1 MANLNFGVRFRA
13 YTQQFVQK
21 VKGTRDSVR
30 DAYQDMREQ
39 ARIAREQMGGDFEN
53 TSRAGDG
60 LANAIKSIRNQLVG
74 MAAAAVGIY
83 SVQRGLTAIVSTGA
97 QFETLRTQLNSV
109 MGSIEAGEQA
119 TAWVKDF
126 TKTTPFDLAQVTEG
140 FIKLKAFGLD
150 PMDGTYQAIVD
161 QASKLGGSQETLTGI
176 TLALGQAW
184 AKQKLQGEEIL
195 QLVERGVPVWELL
208 EKATGKNT
216 QQLQALSE
224 AGKLGRKEIKALI
237 EEIGRSADGAAADQM
252 KTWNGMMSNLKDQ
265 WADFLNT
272 IAEAGVL
279 DYLKEQIT
287 ALNQA
292 VADLGEDG
300 LREYAKNIADA
311 IIGTAEALKT
321 GAQAIWDYR
330 YALGALVGAI
340 AAVKLAR
347 LVKEIN
353 DYSTVVIDAA
363 KETRAWAAAQAALS
377 GSNLVANIKA
387 AATILATRF
396 NIAVAVAAWGT
407 KQLADAWRE
416 SEMAAARETIA
427 LSEKAG
433 QYAKIAAEQAK
444 YAGTYIKT
452 AEELERA
459 DQAGLDAYEAR
470 LSGAQ
475 KYYQALLDEAK
486 AAAEYG
492 QDSDEQLRYATENL
506 AAIEAAMVSLKAAQD
521 AVTNNA
527 PALTEAAQEIINQFD
542 LMRSKGD
549 SVKEALDKAFAGV
562 NFETVADVQAV
573 GDAIQSLQQYAKAT
587 GDQIDTS
594 LSARLQKLSMTEL
607 EQFRMSAQRAFTAT
621 GEQGALLGRMM
632 DATAGAAIAK
642 LGLDITQLKTGM
654 TSVGQEAIQAFTIAA
669 QSGTLSATQIE
680 TAFAAALGKIKTQ
693 TGIETL
699 TTAITNLGEQGQL
712 SAEQIQYYLELAG
725 DAATRLGDDFS
736 VTEQR
741 LADGLGRLGLSMDYL
756 RTGMTTAGADA
767 VKSFGLVQ
775 DELKRTGVTG
785 KEAAEI
791 TGAAF
796 DKTLARISTARGLD
810 ELKTKLKKAA
820 QDGTISWEEYRKK
833 LKEIERKYGDLAKAS
848 VSSAAVQEKS
858 LQRVANQASKTA
870 KSFKDKASFTD
881 KDTEANKENTEAND
895 KNAESTDKKSKSL
908 GSYTHALFMAGKS
921 QKEFAEMGSQMAAEF
936 ENIWQ
941 RVEDAYKGKRITST
955 MQYLREMKKAEDA
968 MNKMAREAIA
978 SWNQQ
983 EQAIRRVEAALKSGQ
998 RMSESVLDGL
1008 DLIDSQRLEGVRNAI
1023 QRMNQEAK
1031 SVRDTLTGTVTS
1043 LEQELANLRGQ
1054 TLKAEQIEQERKM
1067 QQLREQYEKAR
1078 EVGDAEAIKSA
1089 KEALSLQQQIY
1100 QERVKRIKA
1109 EEQERK
1115 QAAAPAAESTKSGP
1129 EKTTGRTVRL
1139 QLNVGTGEPV
1149 EGQYSEADADRLLR
1163 QLRDKGAVTR

>member
-39 ARIAREQMGGDFEN
+39 ARIAREQMGEDFEN
-53 TSRAGDG
+53 TSSAGDG
-60 LANAIKSIRNQLVG
+60 LANAIKSIRNELVG

-83 SVQRGLTAIVSTGA
+83 SVQRNLTDIVSTGA

-126 TKTTPFDLAQVTEG
+126 TKTTPFDLAQVTDG

-176 TLALGQAW
+176 TMALGQAW

-237 EEIGRSADGAAADQM
+237 EEIGKSADGAAADQM

-287 ALNQA
+287 ALNAA
-292 VADLGEDG
+292 VADLGEEG

-347 LVKEIN
+347 LVKEIK

-363 KETRAWAAAQAALS
+363 KETRAWAAAQALLNGSTGAALV
-377 GSNLVANIKA
+377 NLKNMVG
-387 AATILATRF
+387 ILATRF
-396 NIAVAVAAWGT
+396 NIAVAVAALGT

-433 QYAKIAAEQAK
+433 QYAKIAAGQAK

-607 EQFRMSAQRAFTAT
+607 EQFRMSAQLAFTAT

-654 TSVGQEAIQAFTIAA
+654 TSVGQEAVQAFTIAA

-680 TAFAAALGKIKTQ
+680 TAFAAALGKIQTQ
-693 TGIETL
+693 TGIEAL
-699 TTAITNLGEQGQL
+699 TTSITNLGEQGQL
-712 SAEQIQYYLELAG
+712 SAEQIEYYLELAG

-741 LADGLGRLGLSMDYL
+741 LADGLGRLGVSMDYL
-756 RTGMTTAGADA
+756 RTGMTEAGNDA
-767 VKSFGLVQ
+767 VLAFSTVVGELDRAGESGKYAADTIMRSF
-775 DELKRTGVTG
+775 ES
-785 KEAAEI
+785 
-791 TGAAF
+791 AF
-796 DKTLARISTARGLD
+796 DRIETTTAL
-810 ELKTKLKKAA
+810 EKLEGEIKKAYSNGQISAEQFNKA
-820 QDGTISWEEYRKK
+820 QKQIEKAY
-833 LKEIERKYGDLAKAS
+833 EIAAVRAKAS
-848 VSSAAVQEKS
+848 AKDQ
-858 LQRVANQASKTA
+858 VASI
-870 KSFKDKASFTD
+870 
-881 KDTEANKENTEAND
+881 KE
-895 KNAESTDKKSKSL
+895 
-908 GSYTHALFMAGKS
+908 
-921 QKEFAEMGSQMAAEF
+921 
-936 ENIWQ
+936 
-941 RVEDAYKGKRITST
+941 
-955 MQYLREMKKAEDA
+955 
-968 MNKMAREAIA
+968 
-978 SWNQQ
+978 
-983 EQAIRRVEAALKSGQ
+983 VEAALMDQAAAQSEASGEDADSDEVKDKRKAADKARKEAEEEKKEADKAKKEAEKKEKEREEAEKKREEERAKQ
-998 RMSESVLDGL
+998 EKEREKADRERERERAAREAEMQKQQEERERELKRQQAEALERQLRDTVAGL
-1008 DLIDSQRLEGVRNAI
+1008 ETELA
-1023 QRMNQEAK
+1023 RMNGNTEKVLELRYQQEIARLQDSLDKAGEYGSQEA
-1031 SVRDTLTGTVTS
+1031 R
-1043 LEQELANLRGQ
+1043 QA
-1054 TLKAEQIEQERKM
+1054 A
-1067 QQLREQYEKAR
+1067 QQ
-1078 EVGDAEAIKSA
+1078 
-1089 KEALSLQQQIY
+1089 ALQLQNQIY
-1100 QERVKRIKA
+1100 QGELAQLRVAQGTATTSTARTSTADTVKT
-1109 EEQERK
+1109 
-1115 QAAAPAAESTKSGP
+1115 ESTKV
-1129 EKTTGRTVRL
+1129 VRL
-1139 QLNVGTGEPV
+1139 QLDLGTGEPV

-1163 QLRDKGAVTR
+1163 QLEQKGAVTR